1 MCSDPDAE
9 MLTAVPSEAYA
20 RGQVL
25 RILTLLFIG
34 VIAAITALAQEQ
46 PRSIGS
52 IDFYGYADLNL
63 DQIRA
68 AVPLHVGDQFAG
80 SSETI
85 DGIRKA
91 VTSVIGRPP
100 TDVAP
105 VCCDPQG
112 NFMIYIGLP
121 GSSIKQTKY
130 NRVPKS
136 KARFPAKIIELYKQT
151 MDSSSAA
158 VLRGAAS
165 EDNSQG
171 YALSISDSDLRSK
184 QLAARAYAIQH
195 ERLIRAVLATSSDAQ
210 QRIVAA
216 HLLGYARQSGQQITY
231 LVRASQ
237 DPDETV
243 RNNATRA
250 LGLLAESS
258 GKVAARI
265 PAGGFITMLSSGS
278 WTDRNKAGWVLTALT
293 KSRDPKLL
301 ARLRSEAWVALIEM
315 ARWRNAGHAYNARI
329 LLARIAGIEE
339 ERAEQLANADNA
351 DELINALR
359 YRPKN

>member
-1 MCSDPDAE
+1 MCSDLDAE
-9 MLTAVPSEAYA
+9 MLTAVPSGAHA
-20 RGQVL
+20 RGLVL
-25 RILTLLFIG
+25 RILTLLFTV
-34 VIAAITALAQEQ
+34 VIVAVTASAQEQ
-46 PRSIGS
+46 PRRIGS
-52 IDFYGYADLNL
+52 IDFYGHANLNL
-63 DQIRA
+63 DQIKEA
-68 AVPLHVGDQFAG
+68 LPLHVGDRFAG
-80 SSETI
+80 SSEII
-85 DGIRKA
+85 DGIKKA
-91 VTSVIGRPP
+91 VISVIGHPP

-121 GSSIKQTKY
+121 GGSIKQTKY
-130 NRVPKS
+130 NRVPEGKTQL
-136 KARFPAKIIELYKQT
+136 PAKIIDVYEQT
-151 MDSSSAA
+151 MAASSAA
-158 VLRGAAS
+158 VLRGATS

-171 YALSISDSDLRSK
+171 YALSTSDLDLRSK

-195 ERLIRAVLATSSDAQ
+195 EGLIRTVLDTSSDAQ

-216 HLLGYARQSGQQITY
+216 HLLGYARQSSQQIAY

-243 RNNATRA
+243 RNNAMRA

-258 GKVAARI
+258 AKVAARI
-265 PAGGFITMLSSGS
+265 PAGVFITMLSSGS

-329 LLARIAGIEE
+329 LLARIDGIEE
-339 ERAEQLANADNA
+339 ERGEQLANADNA

-359 YRPKN
+359 NRPKN

>member
-1 MCSDPDAE
+1 MCSVADAE
-9 MLTAVPSEAYA
+9 MLIAVPSEADA
-20 RGQVL
+20 RRPVL

-34 VIAAITALAQEQ
+34 VIAASATLAQEQ
-46 PRSIGS
+46 PRRIGS
-52 IDFYGYADLNL
+52 IDFYGYAGLNL

-68 AVPLHVGDQFAG
+68 ALPLHPGDQFAG
-80 SSETI
+80 SPETI

-100 TDVAP
+100 TDVEA

-121 GSSIKQTKY
+121 GGSIKETKY
-130 NRVPKS
+130 NRVS
-136 KARFPAKIIELYKQT
+136 QGKARFPSKIVELYEQT
-151 MDSSSAA
+151 MDASSAA
-158 VLRGAAS
+158 VLRGATGA
-165 EDNSQG
+165 DNSQG
-171 YALSISDSDLRSK
+171 YALSTSDSDLRSK
-184 QLAARAYAIQH
+184 QLAARAYASQH
-195 ERLIRAVLATSSDAQ
+195 DRLIRTVLDTSSDVQ

-216 HLLGYARQSGQQITY
+216 HLLGYTRQSSQQIAS

-250 LGLLAESS
+250 LGVLAESNAS
-258 GKVAARI
+258 LAARI

-278 WTDRNKAGWVLTALT
+278 WTDRNKAGWVLNALT

-301 ARLRSEAWVALIEM
+301 ARLRSEAWAALIEM

-329 LLARIAGIEE
+329 LLARIEGIEE
-339 ERAEQLANADNA
+339 QRAEQLANADNA

-359 YRPKN
+359 TRPKL